1 MLQLIQKKGDKMWS
15 VGGLIDRLIDV
26 HLMLGWKLEEREN
39 KKNKPPLAI
48 APHGRNTHYTH
59 KRNLKLSLKKKKKE
73 KQEEEKEEEARNKAI
88 SSNFK
93 LISFDFL
100 ARLK

>member
-1 MLQLIQKKGDKMWS
+1 MVENRKKEK
-15 VGGLIDRLIDV
+15 IKRI
-26 HLMLGWKLEEREN
+26 KTT
-39 KKNKPPLAI
+39 PLAI

-73 KQEEEKEEEARNKAI
+73 KQEEEKEEEGRNKAI
-88 SSNFK
+88 SSNLK
-93 LISFDFL
+93 LISLDFL